1 MAVPP
6 TPAPAEDAGQLPVS
20 ALLSQLLVA
29 FTVEFD
35 NEFEHQMPH
44 RTTRH
49 GPTPGAGR
57 APWLVS
63 MPMWVHCMRYVP
75 EQGIAT
81 AELIRRSGLA
91 AKSVRSVVKRMSQWW
106 GYLTVD
112 ATAKLVRP
120 TASGLAAQGIWAPLT
135 AVIEDRWQQRF
146 GVTPVGALTTA
157 LHAVEAQF
165 HVELPDFL
173 PVGAP
178 RIEPRTA
185 ARGDAA
191 DSLPA
196 LLSRVLLAYALDFDD
211 ASDLSLGVY
220 TDSPGARLPVSATV
234 LRVLDADGLLAAAI
248 PARCGVAKMT
258 VDNWLRILAERGY
271 LETGVAG
278 KGPDL
283 KAAAFASAD

>member
-1 MAVPP
+1 MAGMAVPP

-146 GVTPVGALTTA
+146 G
-157 LHAVEAQF
+157 
-165 HVELPDFL
+165 
-173 PVGAP
+173 
-178 RIEPRTA
+178 R
-185 ARGDAA
+185 
-191 DSLPA
+191 
-196 LLSRVLLAYALDFDD
+196 LASA
-211 ASDLSLGVY
+211 
-220 TDSPGARLPVSATV
+220 GARP
-234 LRVLDADGLLAAAI
+234 RVAAALS
-248 PARCGVAKMT
+248 G
-258 VDNWLRILAERGY
+258 
-271 LETGVAG
+271 
-278 KGPDL
+278 DL
-283 KAAAFASAD
+283 GSGRFSRRPLISPLTC